1 MKNRFS
7 SNAMDKNHMQKN
19 VFRDSMGFLSHG
31 YSTFLFDRM
40 FDVMD
45 RDGDGVVIE
54 LRIRMDVNFI

>member
-1 MKNRFS
+1 
-7 SNAMDKNHMQKN
+7 MQKN